1 MKAATTAILAC
12 LLSSL
17 LPFQPVSAQ
26 VVVSRTVYLMGTR
39 TTLAVRT
46 ADRNEARRQLERMV
60 RSLEQTD
67 AELSTWRADSELG
80 VLNQQ
85 PVGQSFG
92 ISAPLCRMWPE
103 LTAWHDETGKTFDPT
118 IGALIDAWG
127 LRRGG
132 RVPSPAQLSA
142 ARVLTG
148 FDHFDFDAVECRVT
162 RKVHASLDAG
172 AFGKGAGLRRLQR
185 DYGGAS
191 APWLVDLG
199 GQVAV
204 SERPVANAWPVAIAH
219 PDRRDE
225 VAIEIRLAGGSLA
238 TSGGSERSWVIAGQG
253 VSHILDPRTGRPVNR
268 RGSVS
273 VWHQDP
279 LVADVLSTALYVMG
293 PEEGLRYAEA
303 NGLAVL
309 FLADAPESDRAAVVT
324 RASHLFRQLFLTA
337 DSSGVP
343 SGS

>member
-1 MKAATTAILAC
+1 MKVATTAILAC

-46 ADRNEARRQLERMV
+46 ADRNEARQQLERMV
-60 RSLEQTD
+60 RDLEQTD

-92 ISAPLCRMWPE
+92 ISAQLCRMWPE
-103 LTAWHDETGKTFDPT
+103 LTAWHDETGKAFDPA

-132 RVPSPAQLSA
+132 RVPSPAQLAA

-148 FDHFDFDAVECRVT
+148 LGHFDFDAEECRVT
-162 RKVHASLDAG
+162 RKVDASLDAG
-172 AFGKGAGLRRLQR
+172 AFGKGAALRRLQR
-185 DYGGAS
+185 DYGGGS

-219 PDRRDE
+219 PRLRGLA
-225 VAIEIRLAGGSLA
+225 VLEIRLAGGSLA
-238 TSGGSERSWVIAGQG
+238 TSGGSERSHVVEGQIVG
-253 VSHILDPRTGRPVNR
+253 HILDPRSGRPVNR
-268 RGSVS
+268 LGSVT
-273 VWHQDP
+273 VWHPDP
-279 LVADVLSTALYVMG
+279 LAADVLSTALYVLG
-293 PEEGLRYAEA
+293 PKAGLRYAEA
-303 NGLAVL
+303 NGLAAL
-309 FLADAPESDRAAVVT
+309 FLTPTAASGTVGFGT
-324 RASHLFRQLFLTA
+324 RASQVFRQRFPTVENA
-337 DSSGVP
+337 DISSRF
-343 SGS
+343 

>member
-1 MKAATTAILAC
+1 MKAAQTAILAC
-12 LLSSL
+12 LLPFL

-39 TTLAVRT
+39 TTLAVET
-46 ADRNEARRQLERMV
+46 AHRDVALLQLERMV

-92 ISAPLCRMWPE
+92 ISAQLCLMWPE
-103 LTAWHDETGKTFDPT
+103 LTAWHDETGKAFDPA
-118 IGALIDAWG
+118 IGALIDVWG

-148 FDHFDFDAVECRVT
+148 LDHFDFDAIECRVT
-162 RKVHASLDAG
+162 RKVDASLDAG

-185 DYGGAS
+185 DYGSGFAS
-191 APWLVDLG
+191 WLVDLG

-204 SERPVANAWPVAIAH
+204 SERPVGAAWSVAIAH

-225 VAIEIRLAGGSLA
+225 VALEILLVGGSLA
-238 TSGGSERSWVIAGQG
+238 TSGGSERSVVVGGQG
-253 VSHILDPRTGRPVNR
+253 VSHILDPRTGRPVNH

-273 VWHQDP
+273 VWHRDP

-293 PEEGLRYAEA
+293 FEEGLRYAEA
-303 NGLAVL
+303 NELAVL
-309 FLADAPESDRAAVVT
+309 FLTYTPASESAAVVI
-324 RASHLFRQLFLTA
+324 RASPLFHELFLMA
-337 DSSGVP
+337 DRPDVP
-343 SGS
+343 NGF